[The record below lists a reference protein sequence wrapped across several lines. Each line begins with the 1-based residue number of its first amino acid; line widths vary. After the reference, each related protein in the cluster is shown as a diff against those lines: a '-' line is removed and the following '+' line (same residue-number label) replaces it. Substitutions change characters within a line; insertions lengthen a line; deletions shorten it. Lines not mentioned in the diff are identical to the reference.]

1 MTDMTHDID
10 ARLSA
15 YLDDEL
21 SEADRQKVE
30 ALLINDPEIAERLEA
45 LALADSDFA
54 DYAGQIDE
62 MPMSEGLSGTLD
74 RLKSGAAVEPESAEI
89 ISFPLWKRGL
99 RFVDEHRAIAAGL
112 VVAAM
117 TATALPI
124 LTAHDVA
131 PERYNSGSMVL
142 ASSDLGEVLRTTAS
156 GETHSDSGAEYAPQF
171 SFISASGEPCRVVD
185 LTSASEAARLIACQ
199 RADHWQVEQ
208 AAYSEPAQGVQNTF
222 QTASGPGS
230 EAIEHALDELM
241 AAAPLSLAE
250 EEQLI
255 EAGWQ
260 HETEDN

>member
-62 MPMSEGLSGTLD
+62 MPMSE
-74 RLKSGAAVEPESAEI
+74 GAAVEPESAEI